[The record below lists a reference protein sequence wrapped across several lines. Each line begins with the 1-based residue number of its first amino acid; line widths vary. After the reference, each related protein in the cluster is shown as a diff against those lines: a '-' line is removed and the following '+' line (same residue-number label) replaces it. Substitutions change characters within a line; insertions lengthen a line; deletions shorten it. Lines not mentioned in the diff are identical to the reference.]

1 MTEETIL
8 GVPIGKIKSRRNL
21 LGTWRHFGKNKEM
34 PCHNRQQFDAL
45 GVTDLEIA
53 EYVLDCE
60 SRKQRSNAIKA
71 ADEALSSQEER
82 DWRLDREER
91 QRRGRKEHE
100 AKYEEYLK
108 DYDAPTEAD
117 RASLWTLAGID
128 LALRENLS
136 AQYAYYGRV
145 DGASIQNKKLLSDE
159 VARLSTE
166 LRQMQKML
174 GIDMPTRIK
183 AEQQATGIDVVK
195 NIIEGAEAHYDKYSM
210 PIEHCHI
217 LHTDLLCY
225 FKEMGFDFRS
235 LCPRCGEAIFVHEE
249 FSLKV
254 CPSCGA
260 PLNRDELGVVR
271 CPECDWKTTI
281 HDAT

>member
-1 MTEETIL
+1 MTEEEMIL

-71 ADEALSSQEER
+71 ADEAMSTREEK

-183 AEQQATGIDVVK
+183 AEQQATGIDVVR
-195 NIIEGAEAHYDKYSM
+195 NIVEGTRSHFDTYNV
-210 PIEHCHI
+210 PVEHCNIQIGDWQH
-217 LHTDLLCY
+217 Y
-225 FKEMGFDFRS
+225 FPEVGYTCRTI
-235 LCPRCGEAIFVHEE
+235 CPRCGESVHIHKE
-249 FSLKV
+249 FNLTMCPICEVSLKKET
-254 CPSCGA
+254 G
-260 PLNRDELGVVR
+260 RIY
-271 CPECDWKTTI
+271 CPECGWETTI

>member
-1 MTEETIL
+1 MTEEEMIL

-195 NIIEGAEAHYDKYSM
+195 DIVDQSAEFISNEMIEV
-210 PIEHCHI
+210 EHCGI
-217 LHTDLLCY
+217 LITWLAN
-225 FKEMGFDFRS
+225 FFEEMGYKYETK
-235 LCPRCGEAIFVHEE
+235 CPRCGEAIVIEGAE
-249 FSLKV
+249 SVPKV
-254 CPSCGA
+254 S
-260 PLNRDELGVVR
+260 
-271 CPECDWKTTI
+271 DWI
-281 HDAT
+281 EQD